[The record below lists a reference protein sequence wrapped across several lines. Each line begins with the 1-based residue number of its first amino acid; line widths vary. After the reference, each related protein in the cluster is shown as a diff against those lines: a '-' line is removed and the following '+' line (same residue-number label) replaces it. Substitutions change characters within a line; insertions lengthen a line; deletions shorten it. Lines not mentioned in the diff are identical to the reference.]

1 MIYEER
7 IYTIKIGAM
16 AEYLQNYQILGLPVQ
31 KQVLGHLIGFWTT
44 EIGGLNKVVHIW
56 GYNDLD
62 ERMEKRKAL
71 AEHPDWPKYLNAAL
85 PLIIDQENR
94 LLTPASFSPAN

>member
-71 AEHPDWPKYLNAAL
+71 AEHPDWPK
-85 PLIIDQENR
+85 
-94 LLTPASFSPAN
+94 